1 MARAA
6 GQHRPEA
13 NIRSWELDLAP
24 RGRRQADRMTD
35 GLLVGEL
42 AAKSGVGRKALRL
55 CEARRIVPT
64 PGRTAAG
71 YRLYPP
77 DTVHLLAFVGRARRL
92 GLTLSEVAH
101 IVALRRA
108 GSPPCVHVL
117 GLLKQKASDLEGMLR
132 ELRGILRSW
141 RADDGRAAIVC
152 PYIEAKGGDVTWTR
166 LRFRSART
174 AITARRSSSKATR
187 SGSVEFGKRAFFGKP
202 GACGFRR
209 AVGRSTAHAGSGTH
223 RS

>member
-42 AAKSGVGRKALRL
+42 AAKSGVERKALRL

-64 PGRTAAG
+64 PGRTPAG

-77 DTVHLLAFVGRARRL
+77 DTVHLLA
-92 GLTLSEVAH
+92 
-101 IVALRRA
+101 LRRA
-108 GSPPCVHVL
+108 CAPARSNTL
-117 GLLKQKASDLEGMLR
+117 GGCAYR
-132 ELRGILRSW
+132 
-141 RADDGRAAIVC
+141 RAPTRWVPAVRPRPRAA
-152 PYIEAKGGDVTWTR
+152 EAEGIRPGGHA
-166 LRFRSART
+166 AR
-174 AITARRSSSKATR
+174 ASGHPAVLARRRWPCCHRLSIYR
-187 SGSVEFGKRAFFGKP
+187 SERW
-202 GACGFRR
+202 
-209 AVGRSTAHAGSGTH
+209 
-223 RS
+223 